1 MTYRDYM
8 IDSNENLSWCKPISF
23 DGGNIIITRNG
34 GEITGILADGEDLD
48 TTPENIRTIALR
60 IDPDCGGDID
70 MVNETGRELPCRSC
84 PWFSTCCAMDENCE
98 ED

>member
-8 IDSNENLSWCKPISF
+8 IDNNENLSWCKPISF
-23 DGGNIIITRNG
+23 DGGNIIITSNG

-48 TTPENIRTIALR
+48 ATQENIRNIAHR
-60 IDPDCGGDID
+60 IDPSA
-70 MVNETGRELPCRSC
+70 GRELACREC
-84 PWFSTCCAMDENCE
+84 PWFSVCCAMDETCE

>member
-23 DGGNIIITRNG
+23 DGGNIVIARNE
-34 GEITGILADGEDLD
+34 GEIVGICADGEDLD
-48 TTPENIRTIALR
+48 ATPENIRKIALR
-60 IDPDCGGDID
+60 IDPDCDGDID
-70 MVNETGRELPCRSC
+70 MVNATGRELACREC
-84 PWFSTCCAMDENCE
+84 PWFSACCAMDENCE